1 MSTDTEIS
9 KIRFRGGSKLSR
21 TARKAARSAAAKKA
35 WETRKRLYPPDG
47 VPGDDDSNDNLKSK
61 RSKISEALRRMKNNS
76 ERGAASVGN
85 TPEEM
90 KRRSEARR
98 KKAAAARKAKGV
110 KKRPAKKRPS
120 PKAPAKKAPAKKAP
134 SLSTVGDWSDS
145 ELDAELEMHREVHA
159 TTSSPAEKRVA
170 ANAVRALAEEK
181 SRRRV
186 ATGKNGSSLKGYKL
200 HGVKQNKHGRWGAKG
215 TDSRGN
221 TKTYWGASPEEAKW
235 ALESMIADPIK
246 LDGDLRTGPLTARPA
261 HEEDWP
267 DIQKKTRKGF
277 ASSFDDYM
285 EKVGWDT
292 WVARDSSG
300 KLVTIDSPEELVRR
314 WTNDSAPAK
323 KPVQK
328 APATKR
334 KKAMPKAG
342 SKGAAAAEK
351 LTEKRKAAP
360 KSAAP
365 KKSGPPAK
373 KRTKRMGPATPESYE
388 ARKVESYDGRSMGSV
403 GTAKMTD
410 GSTVYQA
417 MDMEGKH
424 ISDHKTEKA
433 AFNAV
438 LRAAP
443 FTRHGKRRST
453 RSSGGKKRQVI
464 TPDKDAQLEAAGL
477 TVDRRNGTV
486 RTKGGKPMTAA
497 QKKAYED
504 AITAEED
511 ARLGYGD
518 EPDADPR
525 KELRSKRDKRFE
537 KFDTKI
543 SAAALKGMSTADLM
557 AELRRASGARKTQ
570 LQREILK
577 RKKKK

>member
-120 PKAPAKKAPAKKAP
+120 PKAPAKKAPAKKAPAKKAP

-453 RSSGGKKRQVI
+453 RSSGGKK
-464 TPDKDAQLEAAGL
+464 
-477 TVDRRNGTV
+477 
-486 RTKGGKPMTAA
+486 
-497 QKKAYED
+497 AYED